1 MEPNETDTNIDTS
14 TPEVGETASVV
25 EAPAAE
31 ISPVSEPEAAPAP
44 EAPPNPATEV
54 ETEPAGEAEVAE
66 PAEVAV
72 ETEVEP
78 WVGEISKLNDLGW
91 FKELP
96 PQQRKSLSEGLS
108 TVRKNMDRAFHQK
121 SAEIKAQ
128 REALDSREKLILGI
142 ARGDIDAD
150 QTIEEA
156 VEAKLADRLTALTAE
171 LTELKENRA
180 DPAEI
185 AEVRAAKEALQAT
198 LDEIQATYQ
207 KTAEELEAY
216 REVVRKVEAEK
227 SRAETDRVMD
237 FLEKNAPDLMENEA
251 AFSRFMASEDFDEG
265 DFDLALKYARLKYP
279 APPKPAAATKKEAK
293 PAEKVPDALDM
304 MGKGAPANEAGAG
317 GKTIHK
323 RYNPIDD
330 VDAEIRRE
338 RIARGG

>member
-1 MEPNETDTNIDTS
+1 MEPNATDAAIDTS
-14 TPEVGETASVV
+14 TPEVGEAASSVA
-25 EAPAAE
+25 APAAE
-31 ISPVSEPEAAPAP
+31 ISPVSAPEAAPVPVALP
-44 EAPPNPATEV
+44 ESPTEA
-54 ETEPAGEAEVAE
+54 ETAAVVGAEVAE
-66 PAEVAV
+66 PAPV
-72 ETEVEP
+72 EPIAEVEP

-91 FKELP
+91 YKELP
-96 PQQRKSLSEGLS
+96 PQQRKSLSEGLAI
-108 TVRKNMDRAFHQK
+108 VRKNMDRAFHQK

-142 ARGDIDAD
+142 ARGDLDAD

-156 VEAKLADRLTALTAE
+156 VEAKLADRLATLTAE
-171 LTELKENRA
+171 LATLKENRA

-185 AEVRAAKEALQAT
+185 AEAKAAKEALQAT

-237 FLEKNAPDLMENEA
+237 FLEKNAPDLIENESA
-251 AFSRFMASEDFDEG
+251 LSRFMASEDFDEG

-279 APPKPAAATKKEAK
+279 APKVVAPVKGKEVK

-317 GKTIHK
+317 GKTVHK

-330 VDAEIRRE
+330 VDAEIRQL
-338 RIARGG
+338 RIANGG